1 MGEVSFRSKF
11 PTFILEDKTGFDGQ
25 GSDKEELKG
34 GVEDQTTVEP
44 KHNQPIWHVCSRRK
58 REDACRKERGPA
70 GNQENRFSYSRR
82 GRGCSMRGANSLMKG
97 R

>member
-1 MGEVSFRSKF
+1 MGEEVSFRSKF
-11 PTFILEDKTGFDGQ
+11 PTFSLGEKSSLDGQ

-44 KHNQPIWHVCSRRK
+44 KHNQPILHVYYRRE
-58 REDACRKERGPA
+58 REDTCRKERGPA

-82 GRGCSMRGANSLMKG
+82 GEDAVCGG
-97 R
+97 RIV